1 MFILDAVLVYE
12 DVSSA
17 LKVQENNLV
26 IFECLFLLICFVNQ
40 QRKFTL
46 HHQVQYTEKYARGP
60 DKLRF
65 SWLSTE
71 EESLPMGW

>member
-26 IFECLFLLICFVNQ
+26 IFEWLFLCFVNQ

-46 HHQVQYTEKYARGP
+46 HRQVQYTEKYARGP